1 VTATGNVTAGY
12 YLGNGA
18 FMTGLNGAISDPFSV
33 ANATVSGALRL
44 TTGSTIGNSGIV
56 FSNASYRGGL
66 VEKRTSAIERYGLG
80 FSTGVTSVYAGT
92 AGNASSVRLGFALNE
107 SSFINGLIVARNGS
121 SVTTANVGVNTTSPQ
136 AALHVVGDIK
146 ANGSVTADGNVTT
159 GNVTVI
165 GSVATGSVATGTLT
179 AAGNVSATGNV
190 SAGNVTTT
198 GIVATGTLTAT
209 GNVSAGNV
217 TTTGIVASG
226 TLTATG
232 SVSAAGNVSATGN
245 VSAGN
250 VTTTGI
256 VATGTLT
263 TTGNV
268 SAGNVTTT
276 GIVATGTLTATG
288 SVSAGGNVSATGNV
302 SAGNVTATGNV
313 SAGNVTTTGIV
324 ATGTLT
330 ATGNVTAGY
339 YLGNGA
345 FMTGLNATVSDPFP
359 VANATVS
366 GALRLTTGSTIG
378 NSGIVFGNASYQ
390 GGLVENRTSASERYG
405 LGFST
410 GVTSVYAGTA
420 GTTSSVRLGFALTES
435 SFIDGM
441 VVARNGSNLLTANV
455 GVNTTSPQAAL
466 HVVGDIMA
474 NGTVYATGDVTAF
487 SDLRLKTD
495 LRPIDARHLGG
506 MVGYTFTRPDLG
518 GSRHAG
524 LIAQDVQ
531 AALPEAV
538 VQVGEYLSVSYAGV
552 VGMLVN
558 AVNELSARVQML
570 EAISPLASRP

>member
-1 VTATGNVTAGY
+1 MPRSLSNDGASTASATSDSAVLNFNPSDPLLIGSVTATGNVTAGY

-232 SVSAAGNVSATGN
+232 SVSAAGNVSA
-245 VSAGN
+245 GN

-263 TTGNV
+263 AIGNV

-288 SVSAGGNVSATGNV
+288 SVSAAGNVTATGNV
-302 SAGNVTATGNV
+302 SAGNVTTSGIVATGTLTATGNV

-324 ATGTLT
+324 ATGP
-330 ATGNVTAGY
+330 G
-339 YLGNGA
+339 
-345 FMTGLNATVSDPFP
+345 
-359 VANATVS
+359 
-366 GALRLTTGSTIG
+366 
-378 NSGIVFGNASYQ
+378 
-390 GGLVENRTSASERYG
+390 
-405 LGFST
+405 
-410 GVTSVYAGTA
+410 
-420 GTTSSVRLGFALTES
+420 
-435 SFIDGM
+435 
-441 VVARNGSNLLTANV
+441 
-455 GVNTTSPQAAL
+455 
-466 HVVGDIMA
+466 
-474 NGTVYATGDVTAF
+474 
-487 SDLRLKTD
+487 
-495 LRPIDARHLGG
+495 
-506 MVGYTFTRPDLG
+506 
-518 GSRHAG
+518 
-524 LIAQDVQ
+524 
-531 AALPEAV
+531 
-538 VQVGEYLSVSYAGV
+538 
-552 VGMLVN
+552 
-558 AVNELSARVQML
+558 
-570 EAISPLASRP
+570 